1 MNEISKAQEVF
12 NNEIAAIEKTR
23 DSLNG
28 TFEKII
34 EVLLSQKNKGKIIV
48 TGIGK
53 TGHIAAKVAATLSSL
68 GSPAFFMNAAEA
80 MHGDLGLVESEDV
93 IIIIS
98 KSGESEEI
106 KNILPSLKL
115 IGATVIALTNNKNS
129 TLALNGDIVYVFPP
143 FDEACNLNLAPTSS
157 TTAAL
162 VLGDAIAVV
171 LSERYGFSHSDFGL
185 FHPGGLL
192 GKRLLLKVSD
202 VAFGIDKCAVLN
214 KSVMLTDTI
223 SEMCKSLCGL
233 AVLINEDGSIAGV
246 VSDGDI
252 RRQINEKRDIYSIA
266 VADIMTKTP
275 KYIDF
280 DELAINALDIL
291 NKNNITAA
299 PIVKNGKFAGVI
311 TIDRIVGAGLH
322 STR

>member
-1 MNEISKAQEVF
+1 MNEISKAREVF

-23 DSLNG
+23 NSLNG

-34 EVLLSQKNKGKIIV
+34 EILLSRKNKGKIIV

-68 GSPAFFMNAAEA
+68 GSSAFFMNAAEA
-80 MHGDLGLVESEDV
+80 MHGDLGLVESDDV
-93 IIIIS
+93 IIVIS

-115 IGATVIALTNNKNS
+115 IGATIIALTNRESS
-129 TLALNGDIVYVFPP
+129 TLALNSDIVYVFPP

-171 LSERYGFSHSDFGL
+171 LSERYGFSHKDFGL

-202 VAFGIDKCAVLN
+202 VSFGIDKCAVLN
-214 KSVMLTDTI
+214 QSAMLTDAI
-223 SEMCKSLCGL
+223 SAMCKSLCGL
-233 AVLINEDGSIAGV
+233 AVLINDDNSIAGV

-252 RRQINEKRDIYSIA
+252 RRQINEKQDIYSIA
-266 VADIMTKTP
+266 ASNIMTKTP

-280 DELAINALDIL
+280 DTLAVNALDIM

-311 TIDRIVGAGLH
+311 TIDRIIGAGLK
-322 STR
+322 

>member
-1 MNEISKAQEVF
+1 MNEISKAREVF
-12 NNEIAAIEKTR
+12 NNEIVAIEKTR

-34 EVLLSQKNKGKIIV
+34 DALLSRKNKGKIIV

-80 MHGDLGLVESEDV
+80 MHGDLGLVESGDV
-93 IIIIS
+93 IIVIS

-115 IGATVIALTNNKNS
+115 IGATIIALTNNKS
-129 TLALNGDIVYVFPP
+129 SMLALNSDIVYVFPP

-171 LSERYGFSHSDFGL
+171 LSERYGFSHKDFGL
-185 FHPGGLL
+185 FHPGGIL

-202 VAFGIDKCAVLN
+202 VAFSIDKCAVLN

-223 SEMCKSLCGL
+223 SEMCKSFCGL
-233 AVLINEDGSIAGV
+233 AVFINDDGSIAGV
-246 VSDGDI
+246 ISDGDI

-266 VADIMTKTP
+266 VANIMTKTP
-275 KYIDF
+275 RCIDF

-291 NKNNITAA
+291 NKNNIMAA
-299 PIVKNGKFAGVI
+299 PIVKDGKFAGII
-311 TIDRIVGAGLH
+311 TMDRIVGTGLKQL
-322 STR
+322 